1 MKCPFCAEEVKDEAL
16 VCKHC
21 HTDLGVVRALL
32 DRLNELAKRVDEL
45 TKRLEDVQ
53 LRPIA
58 TNYKLPTSEPPGAH
72 NKISTVAGAVERRVP
87 LVSPMTTLLVALGAL
102 LLAHFLIIIHYD
114 LSLVWLRITSL
125 VLPFVFGFL
134 YRQQTTK
141 YLFSDLA
148 VGFALAAAAIFGMSA
163 IIAKVDK
170 DPLLPIDMYGW
181 REFVEYGASIAL
193 SFFAGA
199 VFRQTVIVMGNPTAK
214 TSRLVY
220 LAARYVASKLSG
232 VAPHDPHDPHMD
244 KYLKRL
250 GLAERVIF
258 AFIAG
263 GSALA
268 SIWSGL
274 GRFL

>member
-1 MKCPFCAEEVKDEAL
+1 MKCPFCAEEVKDEAV

-21 HTDLGVVRALL
+21 HTDLSVVRALL
-32 DRLNELAKRVDEL
+32 DRLNELTKRVDDL
-45 TKRLEDVQ
+45 TKRAEDVQ
-53 LRPIA
+53 LRQTVTTAI
-58 TNYKLPTSEPPGAH
+58 PTSEPPGAH
-72 NKISTVAGAVERRVP
+72 NRISSVAGTIQRRVP
-87 LVSPMTTLLVALGAL
+87 VVSPMTTLLVALGAL

-114 LSLVWLRITSL
+114 LPLIWLHIASLI
-125 VLPFVFGFL
+125 LPLLFGFL
-134 YRQQTTK
+134 YRQRTTE
-141 YLFSDLA
+141 YLLSDLT
-148 VGFALAAAAIFGMSA
+148 VGFVLAIAAIFAMSA
-163 IIAKVDK
+163 IVAKVDK
-170 DPLLPIDMYGW
+170 VPVLPIDMYGW

-199 VFRQTVIVMGNPTAK
+199 VLRQTVIVIGTPTAK

-220 LAARYVASKLSG
+220 LAARYAAAKLSG
-232 VAPHDPHDPHMD
+232 VTPHDPHDPHMD
-244 KYLKRL
+244 KYLRRL